1 MRGKKMVDNVT
12 VGGVCAQSPSFM
24 PDLDGG
30 KNKAQLIVD
39 DIVAYLKNPSVYSLE
54 KAGPLNH
61 FVNNCSEIEPWV
73 LIGGGLIIIVS
84 TSEQD
89 PEGLIVTVGD
99 IEGKYATQIPVP
111 PALTTSLKDIFIR
124 PHTNADDESFT
135 KEQIKANSKY
145 VIVDYNCKVYFN
157 EKPEDLV
164 VCRHISLQYCIDSM
178 NENTGKVPLK
188 ECYSTPEGIQQHI
201 PYELD
206 QQFENLKNN
215 PPPGTFVVASD
226 KFGEILSVFF
236 HRMEKEQLTHMAAIV
251 KSQTHAMAVRL
262 RIKQTPAGETE
273 YVVSF
278 YDPNATNTAVRYK
291 AKNCDS
297 FGSLQTFINIELAN
311 IKWVKTEI
319 CSECVG
325 IIPYLPR
332 EQAHL
337 LSGIEN
343 ELQPPLSPSAL
354 YLLMQMGTYENIVLF
369 FDKLQNSQEMTVSK
383 ILEILAAKGPGG
395 TYGLC
400 MSLQHDNLNR
410 INKYITNLKELT
422 RKFNFSQ
429 EDLETLLLAKDNRG
443 VSAIFVALS
452 KNKNKNESVK
462 ALLSAIDDFEKE
474 FGVNKNEILLY
485 IGKEIDTIYDLNSAI
500 RTNDYNV
507 VNILLANIKAKMF
520 KNEINK
526 EDILKLMAAREKVA
540 GASDKWTKASGLYS
554 AIVKGHTE
562 IVAAWMETAEVIAS
576 HYENDK
582 DVVRELLSLSRN
594 NAVCSLYVASYKTMS
609 KQVIDVYLNAAIRL
623 ALQHGFTFDE
633 IVEQFTR
640 DFDGKSF
647 SHVVEKA
654 DDIYMGLWLKIFK
667 IVVGENENYLKDVMM
682 QLEAKN
688 NEGKYVISKANGNPV
703 FKELFWK
710 AIDEFNFPQE
720 ELIRLKQYRSL

>member
-1 MRGKKMVDNVT
+1 MVDNVT
-12 VGGVCAQSPSFM
+12 VGGVCAQSPSFV
-24 PDLDGG
+24 PDLDGE
-30 KNKAQLIVD
+30 KNKSQLFVD
-39 DIVAYLKNPSVYSLE
+39 DIVAYLKSPSVYSLE
-54 KAGPLNH
+54 KEGPLNH
-61 FVNNCSEIEPWV
+61 FVNHCSEVELGFYSDGAYSILVSRSKQQPEGMILTVSDADAINIVHISVSPV
-73 LIGGGLIIIVS
+73 LIKFL
-84 TSEQD
+84 D
-89 PEGLIVTVGD
+89 
-99 IEGKYATQIPVP
+99 
-111 PALTTSLKDIFIR
+111 DIFTCL
-124 PHTNADDESFT
+124 HTYPDDESFT

-145 VIVDYNCKVYFN
+145 DIVDYNCLLHFTG
-157 EKPEDLV
+157 KPKSLIE
-164 VCRHISLQYCIDSM
+164 CRHFALQYCIDSM
-178 NENTGKVPLK
+178 NEHTGKVPLK
-188 ECYSTPEGIQQHI
+188 AYYSSPEDIQKHI
-201 PYELD
+201 PFELE
-206 QQFENLKNN
+206 QQFNNLQKN
-215 PPPGTFVVASD
+215 PPPGTCVVASD
-226 KFGEILSVFF
+226 KFGEALSVFF
-236 HRMEKEQLTHMAAIV
+236 HRMEKEKLTHMTAIV
-251 KSQTHAMAVRL
+251 QSQTHAMAVRL
-262 RIKQTPAGETE
+262 RIKKTPAGETE

-291 AKNCDS
+291 ANNCDS
-297 FGSLQTFINIELAN
+297 FGSLQSFINIQQAKQ
-311 IKWVKTEI
+311 KWVITDI

-325 IIPYLPR
+325 ITPYLPR

-343 ELQPPLSPSAL
+343 ELQPPLSPPAL
-354 YLLMQMGTYENIVLF
+354 FLLMRMGIHENIVLF
-369 FDKLQNSQEMTVSK
+369 FDKLKNSQEMTASK
-383 ILEILAAKGPGG
+383 ALDILAAKSPEGI
-395 TYGLC
+395 YGLC
-400 MSLQHDNLNR
+400 VLLYHNTIDKFNE
-410 INKYITNLKELT
+410 YITNLKELT
-422 RKFNFSQ
+422 RKYNFSQ
-429 EDLETLLLAKDNRG
+429 EDLETLLLAKDNLG
-443 VSAIFVALS
+443 VSWIPRAL
-452 KNKNKNESVK
+452 KNNQNKIVK
-462 ALLSAIDDFEKE
+462 AWLLAIYDFEKE
-474 FGVNKNEILLY
+474 FGVNKNEILLR
-485 IGKEIDTIYDLNSAI
+485 IGKEIDSIDDLNSAI

-507 VNILLANIKAKMF
+507 VSILLANIKAKMF
-520 KNEINK
+520 KNELNK

-688 NEGKYVISKANGNPV
+688 NEGKSVISQANGNPV

-720 ELIRLKQYRSL
+720 EFNRLKQYRSL

>member
-1 MRGKKMVDNVT
+1 MVDNVT
-12 VGGVCAQSPSFM
+12 VGSVCAQSPSFM
-24 PDLDGG
+24 PELDGG
-30 KNKAQLIVD
+30 KNKTQLIVD

-54 KAGPLNH
+54 KEGPLNY
-61 FVNNCSEIEPWV
+61 FFNNCSEIEPWV

-89 PEGLIVTVGD
+89 PESLIVTVGD

-111 PALTTSLKDIFIR
+111 PSLTTSLKDIFIR

-135 KEQIKANSKY
+135 KEQKKANSKY
-145 VIVDYNCKVYFN
+145 DIVDYNCKVYFN

-188 ECYSTPEGIQQHI
+188 ECYSTPEGIQQHF

-206 QQFENLKNN
+206 QQFDNLINN
-215 PPPGTFVVASD
+215 PPPGTCVVASD

-236 HRMEKEQLTHMAAIV
+236 HRMEKEKLTHMAAIV
-251 KSQTHAMAVRL
+251 KSQKHAMAVRL

-297 FGSLQTFINIELAN
+297 FGSLQSFINIELAN

-337 LSGIEN
+337 LSGIDN

-354 YLLMQMGTYENIVLF
+354 YLLMQMGTYENIVIF
-369 FDKLQNSQEMTVSK
+369 FDKLRNSQEMTVSK
-383 ILEILAAKGPGG
+383 VLEILAAKGPGG

-400 MSLQHDNLNR
+400 MSLQHDNLNK
-410 INKYITNLKELT
+410 INEYIKNLKELA
-422 RKFNFSQ
+422 RKFNFSR

-443 VSAIFVALS
+443 VSAISVALS
-452 KNKNKNESVK
+452 KNKKESVK
-462 ALLSAIDDFEKE
+462 VLFLAIDEFEKE
-474 FGVNKNEILLY
+474 FGVNKNEMLFY
-485 IGKEIDTIYDLNSAI
+485 IGKKTCSTYDLNSAI
-500 RTNDYNV
+500 KTNNYNV
-507 VNILLANIKAKMF
+507 VNILLANIKARMF

-526 EDILKLMAAREKVA
+526 EDILKLMAAREWE
-540 GASDKWTKASGLYS
+540 GESDKWTKASGLYS
-554 AIVKGHTE
+554 AIVKGYTE
-562 IVAAWMETAEVIAS
+562 IVAAWMETADVIAS

-594 NAVCSLYVASYKTMS
+594 NAVCSLHIASFKKMS

-640 DFDGKSF
+640 DFDGKPF
-647 SHVVEKA
+647 SHVVNNG
-654 DDIYMGLWLKIFK
+654 DDIHMGLWLKIFK

-682 QLEAKN
+682 QLEEKN
-688 NEGKYVISKANGNPV
+688 NEGKSVISQANGNPV
-703 FKELFWK
+703 LKELFWK
-710 AIDEFNFPQE
+710 AVDEFNFPQE
-720 ELIRLKQYRSL
+720 ELNRLKQYRSL

>member
-1 MRGKKMVDNVT
+1 MVDNVT
-12 VGGVCAQSPSFM
+12 VGSVCAQSPSFM
-24 PDLDGG
+24 PELDGG
-30 KNKAQLIVD
+30 KNKTQLIVD

-54 KAGPLNH
+54 KEGPLNH
-61 FVNNCSEIEPWV
+61 FFNNCSEIEPWV

-89 PEGLIVTVGD
+89 SESLIVTVGD
-99 IEGKYATQIPVP
+99 IEGKYATQISVP
-111 PALTTSLKDIFIR
+111 PSLTTSLKDIFIR

-135 KEQIKANSKY
+135 KEQKKANSKY
-145 VIVDYNCKVYFN
+145 DIVDYNCKVYFN

-188 ECYSTPEGIQQHI
+188 ECYSTPEGIQQHF

-206 QQFENLKNN
+206 QQFDNLINN
-215 PPPGTFVVASD
+215 PPPGTCVVASD

-236 HRMEKEQLTHMAAIV
+236 HRMEKEKLTHMAAIV
-251 KSQTHAMAVRL
+251 KSQKHAMAVRL

-297 FGSLQTFINIELAN
+297 FGSLQSFINIELAN

-337 LSGIEN
+337 LSGIDN

-369 FDKLQNSQEMTVSK
+369 FDKLRNSQEMTVSK
-383 ILEILAAKGPGG
+383 VLEILAAKGPGG

-400 MSLQHDNLNR
+400 MSLQHDNLNK
-410 INKYITNLKELT
+410 INEYITNLKELA
-422 RKFNFSQ
+422 RKFNFSR

-443 VSAIFVALS
+443 VSAISVALS
-452 KNKNKNESVK
+452 KNKKESVK
-462 ALLSAIDDFEKE
+462 VLFLAIDDFEKE
-474 FGVNKNEILLY
+474 FGVNKNEILHS
-485 IGKEIDTIYDLNSAI
+485 IGKEIDSTYDLNSAI
-500 RTNDYNV
+500 RTNNYNV

-526 EDILKLMAAREKVA
+526 EDILKLMAAREKWT
-540 GASDKWTKASGLYS
+540 GESDKWTKASGLYS
-554 AIVKGHTE
+554 AIVKGYTE

-576 HYENDK
+576 YYENDK

-594 NAVCSLYVASYKTMS
+594 NAVCSLSVASYKKMS
-609 KQVIDVYLNAAIRL
+609 KQVIDVYLNAAIHL

-647 SHVVEKA
+647 SHVVNNG
-654 DDIYMGLWLKIFK
+654 DDIHMGLWLKIFK

-682 QLEAKN
+682 QLEEKN
-688 NEGKYVISKANGNPV
+688 SEGKSVISLANGNPV
-703 FKELFWK
+703 LKELFWK
-710 AIDEFNFPQE
+710 AVDEFNFPQE
-720 ELIRLKQYRSL
+720 ELNRLKQYRSL

>member
-12 VGGVCAQSPSFM
+12 VGGVCAQSPSFV
-24 PDLDGG
+24 PDLDGE
-30 KNKAQLIVD
+30 KNKSQLFVD
-39 DIVAYLKNPSVYSLE
+39 DIVAYLKSPSVYSLE
-54 KAGPLNH
+54 KEGPLNH
-61 FVNNCSEIEPWV
+61 FVNHCSEVELGFYSDGAYSILVSRSKQQPEGMILTVSDADAINIVHISVSPV
-73 LIGGGLIIIVS
+73 LIKFL
-84 TSEQD
+84 D
-89 PEGLIVTVGD
+89 
-99 IEGKYATQIPVP
+99 
-111 PALTTSLKDIFIR
+111 DIFTCL
-124 PHTNADDESFT
+124 HTYPDDESFT

-145 VIVDYNCKVYFN
+145 DIVDYNCLLHFTG
-157 EKPEDLV
+157 KPKSLIE
-164 VCRHISLQYCIDSM
+164 CRHFALQYCIDSM
-178 NENTGKVPLK
+178 NEHTGKVPLK
-188 ECYSTPEGIQQHI
+188 AYYSSPEDIQKHI
-201 PYELD
+201 PFELE
-206 QQFENLKNN
+206 QQFNNLQKN
-215 PPPGTFVVASD
+215 PPPGTCVVASD
-226 KFGEILSVFF
+226 KFGEALSVFF
-236 HRMEKEQLTHMAAIV
+236 HRMKKEKLTHMTAIV
-251 KSQTHAMAVRL
+251 QSQTHAMAVRL
-262 RIKQTPAGETE
+262 RIKKTPAGETE

-291 AKNCDS
+291 ANNCDS
-297 FGSLQTFINIELAN
+297 FGSLQSFINIQQAKQ
-311 IKWVKTEI
+311 KWVITDI

-325 IIPYLPR
+325 ITPYLPR

-343 ELQPPLSPSAL
+343 ELQPPLSPPAL
-354 YLLMQMGTYENIVLF
+354 FLLMRMGIYKNIVLF
-369 FDKLQNSQEMTVSK
+369 FDKLKNSQEMTASK
-383 ILEILAAKGPGG
+383 ALDILAAKSPEGI
-395 TYGLC
+395 YGLC
-400 MSLQHDNLNR
+400 VLLYHNTIDKFNE
-410 INKYITNLKELT
+410 YITNLKELT
-422 RKFNFSQ
+422 RKYNFSQ
-429 EDLETLLLAKDNRG
+429 EDLETLLLAKDNLG
-443 VSAIFVALS
+443 VSWIPRAL
-452 KNKNKNESVK
+452 KNNQNKIVK
-462 ALLSAIDDFEKE
+462 AWLLAIDDFEKE
-474 FGVNKNEILLY
+474 FGVNKNEILLR
-485 IGKEIDTIYDLNSAI
+485 IGKEIDSIDDLNSAI

-507 VNILLANIKAKMF
+507 VSILLANIKAKMF
-520 KNEINK
+520 KNELNK

-654 DDIYMGLWLKIFK
+654 DDIYIGLWLKIFK

-688 NEGKYVISKANGNPV
+688 NEGKSVISQANGNPV

-720 ELIRLKQYRSL
+720 EFNRLKQYRSL

>member
-1 MRGKKMVDNVT
+1 MVDNVT
-12 VGGVCAQSPSFM
+12 VGSVCAQSPSFM
-24 PDLDGG
+24 PELDGG
-30 KNKAQLIVD
+30 KNKTQLIVD

-54 KAGPLNH
+54 KEGPLNH
-61 FVNNCSEIEPWV
+61 FFNNCSEIEPWV

-89 PEGLIVTVGD
+89 PESLIVTVGD
-99 IEGKYATQIPVP
+99 IEGKYATQISVP
-111 PALTTSLKDIFIR
+111 PSLTTSLKDIFIR

-135 KEQIKANSKY
+135 KEQKKANSKY
-145 VIVDYNCKVYFN
+145 DIVDYNCKVYFN

-188 ECYSTPEGIQQHI
+188 ECYSTPEGIQQHF

-206 QQFENLKNN
+206 QQFDNLINN
-215 PPPGTFVVASD
+215 PPPGTCVVASD

-236 HRMEKEQLTHMAAIV
+236 HRMEKEKLTHMAAIV
-251 KSQTHAMAVRL
+251 KSQKHAMAVRL

-297 FGSLQTFINIELAN
+297 FGSLQSFINIELAN

-337 LSGIEN
+337 LSGIDN

-369 FDKLQNSQEMTVSK
+369 FDKLRNSQEMTVSK
-383 ILEILAAKGPGG
+383 VLEILAAKGPGG

-400 MSLQHDNLNR
+400 MSLQHDNLNK
-410 INKYITNLKELT
+410 INEYITNLKELA
-422 RKFNFSQ
+422 RKFNFSR

-443 VSAIFVALS
+443 VSAISVALS
-452 KNKNKNESVK
+452 KNKKESVK
-462 ALLSAIDDFEKE
+462 VLFLAIDDFEKE
-474 FGVNKNEILLY
+474 FGVNKNEILHS
-485 IGKEIDTIYDLNSAI
+485 IGKEIDSTYDLNSAI
-500 RTNDYNV
+500 RTNNYNV

-526 EDILKLMAAREKVA
+526 EDILKLMAAREKWT
-540 GASDKWTKASGLYS
+540 GESDKWTKASGLYS
-554 AIVKGHTE
+554 AIVKGYTE

-576 HYENDK
+576 
-582 DVVRELLSLSRN
+582 
-594 NAVCSLYVASYKTMS
+594 YKKMS
-609 KQVIDVYLNAAIRL
+609 KQVIDVYLNAAIHL

-647 SHVVEKA
+647 SHVVNNG
-654 DDIYMGLWLKIFK
+654 DDIHMGLWLKIFK

-682 QLEAKN
+682 QLEEKN
-688 NEGKYVISKANGNPV
+688 SEGKSVISLANGNPV
-703 FKELFWK
+703 LKELFWK
-710 AIDEFNFPQE
+710 AVDEFNFPQE
-720 ELIRLKQYRSL
+720 ELNRLKQYRSL

>member
-1 MRGKKMVDNVT
+1 MVDNVT
-12 VGGVCAQSPSFM
+12 VSRVCVQSSSFI

-30 KNKAQLIVD
+30 KNKTQLIVD
-39 DIVAYLKNPSVYSLE
+39 DIVSYLKNPSVYSLE
-54 KAGPLNH
+54 KAGSLSD
-61 FVNNCSEIEPWV
+61 FVNNSSEIEPWV
-73 LIGGGLIIIVS
+73 FIGGGLIIIVS

-89 PEGLIVTVGD
+89 PESMIVTVGD
-99 IEGKYATQIPVP
+99 AEGKYATQIFVP

-124 PHTNADDESFT
+124 SHTNADDESFT
-135 KEQIKANSKY
+135 KEQKKANSKY
-145 VIVDYNCKVYFN
+145 DIVDYNCKVYFN

-188 ECYSTPEGIQQHI
+188 ECYSTPEGIQQHF

-206 QQFENLKNN
+206 QQFDNLINN
-215 PPPGTFVVASD
+215 PPPGTCVVASD

-236 HRMEKEQLTHMAAIV
+236 HRMEKEKLTHMAAIV
-251 KSQTHAMAVRL
+251 KSQKHAMAVRL

-297 FGSLQTFINIELAN
+297 FGSLQSFINIELAN

-369 FDKLQNSQEMTVSK
+369 FDKLRNSQEMTVSK
-383 ILEILAAKGPGG
+383 VLEILAAKGPGG
-395 TYGLC
+395 TYGLY
-400 MSLQHDNLNR
+400 MSLQHDNLNK
-410 INKYITNLKELT
+410 INEYITNLKELA
-422 RKFNFSQ
+422 RKFNFSR

-443 VSAIFVALS
+443 VSAISVALS
-452 KNKNKNESVK
+452 KNKKESVK
-462 ALLSAIDDFEKE
+462 ALFLAIDDFEKE

-485 IGKEIDTIYDLNSAI
+485 IGKKICSTYDLNSAI
-500 RTNDYNV
+500 KTNNYNV

-526 EDILKLMAAREKVA
+526 EDILKLMAAREKWT
-540 GASDKWTKASGLYS
+540 GESDKWTKASGLYS
-554 AIVKGHTE
+554 AIVKGYTE
-562 IVAAWMETAEVIAS
+562 IVAAWMETADVIAS

-582 DVVRELLSLSRN
+582 DVVSELLSLSRN
-594 NAVCSLYVASYKTMS
+594 NAVCSLHIASFKKMS

-640 DFDGKSF
+640 DFDGKPF
-647 SHVVEKA
+647 SHVVNNG
-654 DDIYMGLWLKIFK
+654 DDIHMGLWLKIFK

-682 QLEAKN
+682 QLEEKN
-688 NEGKYVISKANGNPV
+688 NEGKSVISQANGNPV
-703 FKELFWK
+703 LKELFWK
-710 AIDEFNFPQE
+710 AVDEFNFPQE
-720 ELIRLKQYRSL
+720 ELNRLKQYRSL

>member
-1 MRGKKMVDNVT
+1 MVDNVT

-452 KNKNKNESVK
+452 KNKNKNKNESVK